1 MRNELR
7 VAMAAMVLAL
17 AACNS
22 PAESE
27 WRDVLSRV
35 EVAENRWQEARPVR
49 YVLTE
54 QRLCECPPEQSGPV
68 RIEATGT
75 SETVSSMVYAGDGQA
90 VAAANTQYFHTVAGL
105 FEIVR
110 EAAAARVF
118 GLEIE
123 FDPALGYPTRI
134 FIDRSDQ
141 WLDDEVVYL
150 VTSFQ
155 SL

>member
-1 MRNELR
+1 MRNTLR
-7 VAMAAMVLAL
+7 LATVATVLAL

-22 PAESE
+22 PAEPE
-27 WRDVLSRV
+27 WRDLLART
-35 EVAENRWQEARPVR
+35 EVAEDRWQEARPFR
-49 YVLTE
+49 YIMTE

-75 SETVSSMVYAGDGQA
+75 SETVSSMVYSGDGQA
-90 VAAANTQYFHTVAGL
+90 VSAANTQYFHTVAGL
-105 FEIVR
+105 FQIVR
-110 EAAAARVF
+110 EAAAAKVF

-134 FIDRSDQ
+134 FIDRSNQ

-150 VTSFQ
+150 VTGLQ
-155 SL
+155 SQ